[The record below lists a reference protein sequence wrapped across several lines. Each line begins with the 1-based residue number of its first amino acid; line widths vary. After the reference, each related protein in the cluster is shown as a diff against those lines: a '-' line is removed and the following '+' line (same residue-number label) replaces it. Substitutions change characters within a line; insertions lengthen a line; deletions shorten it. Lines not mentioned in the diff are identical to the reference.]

1 MKQFCQKRHL
11 PLLYAHFGHP
21 FPDETGHE
29 PVQCAYAIAERCSS
43 RMHGPSIV
51 AKATDSYIRVAFKS
65 SLFPAEPTGILKRL
79 VFYPEICI

>member
-1 MKQFCQKRHL
+1 
-11 PLLYAHFGHP
+11 
-21 FPDETGHE
+21 
-29 PVQCAYAIAERCSS
+29 
-43 RMHGPSIV
+43 MHGPSIV